1 MKAGLLIMGVI
12 VLVAAYFVVPMLTKS
27 LAAQTATYATYGA
40 YGLGGI
46 LVLAGLLGK
55 KKLY

>member
-1 MKAGLLIMGVI
+1 MKIGLLLIGAAI
-12 VLVAAYFVVPMLTKS
+12 LLASYFLVPGLNTSIYV
-27 LAAQTATYATYGA
+27 TYVG

-55 KKLY
+55 KRF